1 MCGISVLFNKHK
13 VTKENYIDFLC
24 SLKKINHRGPDDEGV
39 VLINTKTNDFRIVK
53 NDITS
58 FSDNRVSDIESITI
72 ENYNLILGHKRLSI
86 IDLSAQGHQPMQGID
101 GSWIVFNGEIFN
113 YIELKEELKH
123 YGCQFHT
130 HSDTEVVLEAYRI
143 WGKEC
148 LNKFNG
154 MWSIFIW
161 DATQKKMFISND
173 RFGVKP
179 LYYYEHQDGFNFVS
193 ETKQFNAFHLIS
205 LKINQSH
212 INDFVN
218 YGYVDVD
225 ESTMYENIY
234 RFKKSNYI
242 IVDSMSYQ
250 SSMIKDNQII
260 YYFVK
265 PNKRNITEKN
275 AIEEFRFLLRD
286 SVKLRMRA
294 DVDFGFA
301 LSGGLDSSA
310 ILYMARTITQSEKS
324 GNTLLG
330 FSAIF
335 PGYNMADESAFVNIV
350 ADDLPCKTAY
360 SYPMDDFN
368 FDAFEKHIYHQEEPL
383 TGTSFFAPWSIYQKV
398 KESGVKIL
406 FNGQGADEVF
416 AGYHHHFY
424 RYCRQLLIKGKLM
437 EYFSLV
443 NQYAELKGLSTKTI
457 HQTVFN
463 EVKLKTKMMLG
474 IAKFDNKMFKYWNK
488 IDSLDEIL
496 LRDFDTFQI
505 PTFLRVDDLNSMA
518 FGVESRHPFMDYKL
532 VEFGYSLP
540 NDLLIKEG
548 WQKYII
554 RKSMPEM
561 PEAIRF
567 RKDKK
572 GFTTPHDV
580 WLSKYKDNFEEY
592 LSYNENFFGRKNP
605 SSDPYKNYVLGT
617 WLKVNNVK

>member
-1 MCGISVLFNKHK
+1 
-13 VTKENYIDFLC
+13 
-24 SLKKINHRGPDDEGV
+24 
-39 VLINTKTNDFRIVK
+39 
-53 NDITS
+53 
-58 FSDNRVSDIESITI
+58 
-72 ENYNLILGHKRLSI
+72 
-86 IDLSAQGHQPMQGID
+86 
-101 GSWIVFNGEIFN
+101 
-113 YIELKEELKH
+113 
-123 YGCQFHT
+123 
-130 HSDTEVVLEAYRI
+130 
-143 WGKEC
+143 
-148 LNKFNG
+148 
-154 MWSIFIW
+154 
-161 DATQKKMFISND
+161 
-173 RFGVKP
+173 
-179 LYYYEHQDGFNFVS
+179 
-193 ETKQFNAFHLIS
+193 
-205 LKINQSH
+205 
-212 INDFVN
+212 
-218 YGYVDVD
+218 
-225 ESTMYENIY
+225 
-234 RFKKSNYI
+234 
-242 IVDSMSYQ
+242 
-250 SSMIKDNQII
+250 
-260 YYFVK
+260 
-265 PNKRNITEKN
+265 
-275 AIEEFRFLLRD
+275 
-286 SVKLRMRA
+286 
-294 DVDFGFA
+294 
-301 LSGGLDSSA
+301 
-310 ILYMARTITQSEKS
+310 MARTITQSEKS

-505 PTFLRVDDLNSMA
+505 PTFLRVDDRNSMA